1 MGYQNADRV
10 LPSELIKMIQKYVD
24 GDYIYIPRKANERK
38 QWGECTA
45 IREELKERNASI
57 YLDYQKGMSMEM
69 LADKYFLSLKSIQR
83 IIYTSD

>member
-24 GDYIYIPRKANERK
+24 GDYIYIPRKPNERK